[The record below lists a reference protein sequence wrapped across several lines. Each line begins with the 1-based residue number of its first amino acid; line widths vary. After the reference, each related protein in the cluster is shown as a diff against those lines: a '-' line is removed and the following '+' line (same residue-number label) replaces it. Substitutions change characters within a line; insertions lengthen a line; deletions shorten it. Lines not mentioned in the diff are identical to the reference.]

1 MKKLMIFTCVMTVFV
16 MMGISHADDD
26 EEYIIGKI
34 IEIEKSEKV
43 IQVKD
48 RHYKVEM
55 VLVDFG
61 GEPVMG
67 NMADLEKE
75 SPVKIYVKGKTGGYW
90 IAEKVIV
97 FVGKKGKDILKEMDL

>member
-1 MKKLMIFTCVMTVFV
+1 MIALMFV
-16 MMGISHADDD
+16 GISHADDD
-26 EEYIIGKI
+26 DEDYIVGKI
-34 IEIEKSEKV
+34 VELLKSENV

-67 NMADLEKE
+67 SMTELEQG
-75 SPVKIYVKGKTGGYW
+75 SPVKIYVNGRAGGYW
-90 IAEKVIV
+90 VAEKVII
-97 FVGKKGKDILKEMDL
+97 FAGKKRESILKEMGE

>member
-1 MKKLMIFTCVMTVFV
+1 MRV
-16 MMGISHADDD
+16 
-26 EEYIIGKI
+26 IIGVGKI
-34 IEIEKSEKV
+34 VEILKSENV

-67 NMADLEKE
+67 SMIELEQG
-75 SPVKIYVKGKTGGYW
+75 SPVKIYVKGKEGSYW
-90 IAEKVIV
+90 VAEKVIV
-97 FVGKKGKDILKEMDL
+97 FVGKKGASILKEMGE